1 MKTHLKIRH
10 LVFSALL
17 VPALSGCGNILSVP
31 EPAVV
36 PTPATKPTRPV
47 FNATDYITPGNKRPG
62 VFRVQ
67 NVISGDTLAIQ
78 SVAIDAKTGKATP
91 NSVVQTVRLA
101 GIVSPQP
108 GQPGWQ
114 GAVKTVQN
122 WTILNPRTQTVE
134 VEDDSRFPFD
144 EDRNANVQVYFNGT
158 SEATASTRY
167 NLNRMMVR
175 SGWALVDLHTP
186 TSIELQQ
193 WLNDQQYAQQARLG
207 LWKQQNTL
215 GWVYKALLVP
225 RPRATRAGGRTGRTS
240 VISTTA
246 EGRLRTTQVGPGG
259 PTSTTVG
266 PGAGRSTAPPAPP
279 AASGSPAVR

>member
-1 MKTHLKIRH
+1 MP
-10 LVFSALL
+10 V
-17 VPALSGCGNILSVP
+17 LSGCDSILSVP
-31 EPAVV
+31 EPEPV
-36 PTPATKPTRPV
+36 PTPATKPTKPV
-47 FNATDYITPGNKRPG
+47 FNATDYVTAGNKRPG

-78 SVAIDAKTGKATP
+78 SVAVDPKTGKATP

-134 VEDDSRFPFD
+134 VEDDSRFPLD
-144 EDRNANVQVYFNGT
+144 EDRNANVQVYFTGT

-186 TSIELQQ
+186 TSVELQN
-193 WLNDQQYAQQARLG
+193 WLNDQQYAQGDAQSDPPRPPLG
-207 LWKQQNTL
+207 LWKNQNTL
-215 GWVYKALLVP
+215 DWVYKALLVP
-225 RPRATRAGGRTGRTS
+225 RPRVTTAGGRTGRAVVVSPAANDRVKRTQVSKTGQTTTS
-240 VISTTA
+240 VGPAT
-246 EGRLRTTQVGPGG
+246 GRRPAGP
-259 PTSTTVG
+259 V
-266 PGAGRSTAPPAPP
+266 PPAVS
-279 AASGSPAVR
+279 ASPAPSAP